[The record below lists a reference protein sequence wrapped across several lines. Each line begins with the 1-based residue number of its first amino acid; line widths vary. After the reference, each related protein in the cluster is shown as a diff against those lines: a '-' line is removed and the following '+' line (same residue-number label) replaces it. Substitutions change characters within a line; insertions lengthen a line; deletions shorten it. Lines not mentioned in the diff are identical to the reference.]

1 MTYSSAQLI
10 RCEFPAEHVLLLAMN
25 RPPVNAYSD
34 QLARE
39 LQLHLDTASTDP
51 DVRVVVLSSD
61 VEKGFTAGLDLFATG
76 TLSHKSAD
84 AARTALHIRQHM
96 DFLQR
101 CVSAIQACDKPVIAA
116 VHGICFGAGLDL
128 ISACDVRL
136 CAEGTVFSIKEVD
149 IGLAA
154 DIGSLQRLPRV
165 TSNASLLYELALTAR
180 TFGPAEAEK
189 LGLVSRTVTGKGFE
203 RVRHEAIELAKVVAS
218 KSPVATLSTKH
229 LLNYSREHTVQE
241 GLQYTQA
248 WNMGMVQANDVTAAI
263 QGFTMKKPPVFE
275 PLSEKKAKL

>member
-1 MTYSSAQLI
+1 MAYANAKLV
-10 RCEFPAEHVLLLAMN
+10 RCEFPAEHVLLLALA
-25 RPPVNAYSD
+25 RPPVNGYND
-34 QLARE
+34 DLARE
-39 LQLHLDTASTDP
+39 LQLHLDAASKDP
-51 DVRVVVLSSD
+51 DVRAVVLTSD
-61 VEKGFTAGLDLFATG
+61 VQKGFTAGLDLFAAD
-76 TLSHKSAD
+76 TLSHKAAD
-84 AARTALHIRQHM
+84 PARTALHIRSHM

-101 CVSAIQACDKPVIAA
+101 SVSAVQACDKPVIAA

-180 TFGPAEAEK
+180 TFGPDEARQ
-189 LGLVSRTVTGKGFE
+189 LGLVSRVVPGGKGVD
-203 RVRHEAIELAKVVAS
+203 RVRHEAIELAKVIAG
-218 KSPVATLSTKH
+218 KSPIATLSTKH
-229 LLNYSREHTVQE
+229 LLNYSREHTVHE

-248 WNMGMVQANDVTAAI
+248 WNMGMVQANDVPAAI
-263 QGFTMKKPPVFE
+263 QG
-275 PLSEKKAKL
+275 